1 MNIFQ
6 RLEKDHEKQ
15 RKLCEDIKSTR
26 GDSKRRN
33 ALWSELR
40 IELEAHASA
49 EEQAFYSELMKDPK
63 GTDETRHAVEEHQ
76 QMTEMMEVL
85 DNLDMDAD
93 IWMKKFE
100 KLAHR
105 VIHHVD
111 EEEAEFFPKAKK
123 LFSKDDAVEMGETFK
138 ERKPAEVEK
147 QKMVKQEAA

>member
-1 MNIFQ
+1 MDIYE

-15 RKLCEDIKSTR
+15 RDLCEAIKHTR
-26 GDSKRRN
+26 GDSAKRN
-33 ALWSELR
+33 KLWKELR

-49 EEQAFYSELMKDPK
+49 EEQAFYSELMKEPQ

-76 QMTEMMEVL
+76 QMTEMIEVL

-93 IWMKKFE
+93 VWMDKFE
-100 KLAHR
+100 KLAHK

-111 EEEAEFFPKAKK
+111 EEEAEFFPKAKEI
-123 LFSKDDAVEMGETFK
+123 FSKAEENAMAEEFD

-147 QKMVKQEAA
+147 QKAA

>member
-15 RKLCEDIKSTR
+15 RKLCEDIKSSR